1 MLLKAQVTE
10 YAVAG
15 NIFDTVYV
23 YRFTVTWEWANNMT
37 EGGLMLFPDEVL
49 LTYLFEQTIARIYI
63 VPSRFQNKVV

>member
-23 YRFTVTWEWANNMT
+23 YMFT
-37 EGGLMLFPDEVL
+37 GLRL
-49 LTYLFEQTIARIYI
+49 LGSGQII
-63 VPSRFQNKVV
+63 